1 MTLFDATPPNLTK
14 KDVEG
19 SIWETLAA
27 LQGGDQAHP
36 FAIDS
41 PAQEEGNQLVAGQT
55 RKLTYRGS
63 GQVLLYN
70 IDLPSGV
77 TLALSL
83 DGTVKRF
90 SHGGEAGVL
99 RWEFG
104 KSPLRFSNS
113 LEIVVTNTTG
123 VGQSYRVHVSG
134 A

>member
-1 MTLFDATPPNLTK
+1 MLYEPNPPPLTK

-27 LQGGDQAHP
+27 LQGEGQAHP
-36 FAIDS
+36 FAVDS
-41 PAQEEGNQLVAGQT
+41 PAQEESDQLVSGQSRT
-55 RKLTYRGS
+55 ITYRGS

-70 IDLPSGV
+70 IDLPTGV

-83 DGTVKRF
+83 DGVVKRF
-90 SHGGEAGVL
+90 SHGNEAGVL

-104 KSPLRFSNS
+104 KSPLKFTNS
-113 LEIVVTNTTG
+113 LEILVTNTTG
-123 VGQSYRVHVSG
+123 SGQTYRVHVSG